1 MSAAPSEPPT
11 QPTLAAALAAWD
23 AGLCVV
29 RVNADGTK
37 TPIGRLAQWRL
48 DHDTA
53 LRDKVLN
60 RSGIARPADPAI
72 DGQMDLFGGAA

>member
-1 MSAAPSEPPT
+1 MAFGGTGTVAAVAHHLGRHGVHFDLSRDY
-11 QPTLAAALAAWD
+11 L
-23 AGLCVV
+23 
-29 RVNADGTK
+29 
-37 TPIGRLAQWRL
+37 RLAQWRL

>member
-1 MSAAPSEPPT
+1 MTAPAPAPDD
-11 QPTLAAALAAWD
+11 QP
-23 AGLCVV
+23 
-29 RVNADGTK
+29 R
-37 TPIGRLAQWRL
+37 RL